1 MNNSTRIPRKYSK
14 RSKGVPGATADRPVS
29 VMYKHCECCHGPYS
43 QDNESRTTWI
53 QSINDAGQT
62 GWECVCCAT
71 WAACDKGN
79 NGSSTKKAKTLGFQ
93 TSDQMYQEMQ
103 DRLSAALA
111 MIAD

>member
-1 MNNSTRIPRKYSK
+1 MNRIPRKYTK
-14 RSKGVPGATADRPVS
+14 RSKGVPGATSGRPVL
-29 VMYKHCECCHGPYS
+29 VMYKHCESCHGPYS

-53 QSINDAGQT
+53 QSMNDAGQT

-71 WAACDKGN
+71 WAARDKGN
-79 NGSSTKKAKTLGFQ
+79 NGSSTKKAKKLGFE
-93 TSDQMYQEMQ
+93 TSEEMYQDMQ